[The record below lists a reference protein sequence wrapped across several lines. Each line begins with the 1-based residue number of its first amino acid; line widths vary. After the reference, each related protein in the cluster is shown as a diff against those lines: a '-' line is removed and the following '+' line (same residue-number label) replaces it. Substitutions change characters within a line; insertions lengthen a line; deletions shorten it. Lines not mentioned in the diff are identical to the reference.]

1 MCSVF
6 GWVTQREEIGSECA
20 GVVEEI
26 DRGGGGAMLAWDG
39 SSVEETDTAGTMDM
53 LERASEVLRSPGVEV
68 LAVRSSEVHDFF
80 GLRQIVA
87 SLDHASVSL
96 RGRC

>member
-26 DRGGGGAMLAWDG
+26 DRGGGGVLAWLD
-39 SSVEETDTAGTMDM
+39 SVEETDTAGTMDV
-53 LERASEVLRSPGVEV
+53 EVLRSPGVDV
-68 LAVRSSEVHDFF
+68 LAVRGSEVHDVF

-87 SLDHASVSL
+87 SLEHASDSL

>member
-26 DRGGGGAMLAWDG
+26 DRGGGGVLAWLDP
-39 SSVEETDTAGTMDM
+39 VDDTDTAGTMDM

-68 LAVRSSEVHDFF
+68 LAVRSSEVRDVF

>member
-1 MCSVF
+1 M
-6 GWVTQREEIGSECA
+6 
-20 GVVEEI
+20 EEI
-26 DRGGGGAMLAWDG
+26 DRGGGTMLAWLAG
-39 SSVEETDTAGTMDM
+39 SSIEETDTAGTMDM

-68 LAVRSSEVHDFF
+68 LAVRGSEVHDVF

>member
-1 MCSVF
+1 M
-6 GWVTQREEIGSECA
+6 
-20 GVVEEI
+20 EEI
-26 DRGGGGAMLAWDG
+26 DCGGGSMLAWLAG

-68 LAVRSSEVHDFF
+68 LAVRGSEVHDVF

>member
-1 MCSVF
+1 VCSVF

-26 DRGGGGAMLAWDG
+26 DRGGGAMLAWLD
-39 SSVEETDTAGTMDM
+39 SVEETDTAGTMDV
-53 LERASEVLRSPGVEV
+53 EVLRSPGVDV
-68 LAVRSSEVHDFF
+68 LAVRGAVVHDVF
-80 GLRQIVA
+80 GLRQVVA

-96 RGRC
+96 RGLC